1 MLGTATT
8 ISNAPF
14 FSPRLKVA
22 YCGMTAVSIEGGEGG
37 GERDHHGQ
45 GHTLEALSNAQKKQ
59 IIDAVRPATIQ
70 VASEGTDDIILAS
83 RANEKVWHFAI
94 MATKPSY
101 KHTQNPELIRRFV
114 NSCLLSLSN
123 HHNIDTSSLLI
134 CLASEEGL
142 KRLNGILGMPMSI
155 EAAHDLDTLSF
166 QFVVLPFIGVLT
178 RESVCRSTMD
188 EASKIY
194 ATVYAHREKFIKAG
208 IIPIVKKLIDREY
221 LEDRSSAA
229 ARIQRDDGYLCVV
242 TSLSCA
248 LLAIVRLIYQIVI
261 RIPDSRID
269 LLRTVRTL
277 DIRVHTWAKMSKGSH
292 RDLFLNK
299 IMVKEV
305 KRLLRIVSESE
316 DTVIPLL
323 DVATAAPG
331 IGPVNLTANPR
342 QYNAFDPPGESSVL
356 KARHD
361 NDRVE
366 ISDIN
371 ILPTQQEITCIRAPF
386 LPLNGVR
393 DAPHFLTHGWK
404 RQLDTHFRLCR
415 EDMIDPLRQSVK
427 SFLVALR
434 QTPIGEEDRL
444 LDHKELRKLLNDNA
458 NLNVYGNAMLF
469 SINTDKNAGGN
480 IELGFS
486 QPPQIQGAEKRQ
498 RAEFWER
505 SKNRIMLDGLICLVS
520 RVEGQ
525 VGGEQAASTEK
536 VQIVLAVITR
546 RETESLAKDEK
557 VARVSISLADPLQYL
572 QLPKSSETSSKRWF
586 LVESPA
592 AYFGSY
598 RPILKTLQHKISA
611 TMPFGKY
618 LAPTAEE
625 LAMTKKTMNNVDLP
639 IYSQAPTF
647 QYDLSVL
654 LNGQECR
661 LDVNNTNSIK
671 HAVETLQSY
680 STMDDAQAKA
690 LVETLRRE
698 VALIHG

>member
-1 MLGTATT
+1 
-8 ISNAPF
+8 
-14 FSPRLKVA
+14 
-22 YCGMTAVSIEGGEGG
+22 
-37 GERDHHGQ
+37 
-45 GHTLEALSNAQKKQ
+45 
-59 IIDAVRPATIQ
+59 
-70 VASEGTDDIILAS
+70 
-83 RANEKVWHFAI
+83 
-94 MATKPSY
+94 
-101 KHTQNPELIRRFV
+101 
-114 NSCLLSLSN
+114 
-123 HHNIDTSSLLI
+123 
-134 CLASEEGL
+134 
-142 KRLNGILGMPMSI
+142 MSI
-155 EAAHDLDTLSF
+155 EAAQDLETLSF
-166 QFVVLPFIGVLT
+166 QFVVLPLIGVLT

-194 ATVYAHREKFIKAG
+194 NTVYAHSEKFIKAG
-208 IIPIVKKLIDREY
+208 IIPSVKKLIHRGY

-277 DIRVHTWAKMSKGSH
+277 DIRVHTWAKMSKGSE
-292 RDLFLNK
+292 RDLFINK

-305 KRLLRIVSESE
+305 KRLLRIVSEAE

-331 IGPVNLTANPR
+331 SGPVNLSANPQ

-361 NDRVE
+361 NDHVE

-386 LPLNGVR
+386 LPFNGVP
-393 DAPHFLTHGWK
+393 DAPHFLAHGWK
-404 RQLDTHFRLCR
+404 CQLDTHFRLCR

-427 SFLVALR
+427 SFLAALR
-434 QTPIGEEDRL
+434 KTPIGEEDRL
-444 LDHKELRKLLNDNA
+444 LDHKELGRLLNDNA
-458 NLNVYGNAMLF
+458 NLNVYGNVTLL
-469 SINTDKNAGGN
+469 SDITDKNACGN

-486 QPPQIQGAEKRQ
+486 QPLQIQGAAKGQ
-498 RAEFWER
+498 RVEFWER

-525 VGGEQAASTEK
+525 VNGEKAASKGK
-536 VQIVLAVITR
+536 VQMILAVIAR
-546 RETESLAKDEK
+546 RDTESLAEDEK
-557 VARVSISLADPLQYL
+557 VARVSINLADPLQSL
-572 QLPKSSETSSKRWF
+572 QLPKSASETSSKQWF
-586 LVESPA
+586 LVESLG
-592 AYFGSY
+592 AYFESY
-598 RPILKTLQHKISA
+598 FPILKTLQHRIPA

-625 LAMTKKTMNNVDLP
+625 LAVMKKTANNVDLP

-647 QYDLSVL
+647 HYDLSVL

-661 LDVNNTNSIK
+661 LDVNDTTSIK
-671 HAVETLQSY
+671 HAVETLQNY
-680 STMDDAQAKA
+680 STMDGTQVKA
-690 LVETLRRE
+690 LVETLRQE